1 MSAEEEKYP
10 ADVNVSKDFVVG
22 QVDGTINSFG
32 AENVDTADKVAQLT
46 RSLSNVSAQLDELK
60 QTSTMDRLEL
70 VKELDALKKM
80 KFEDKTHKETEE
92 QKEEPKAEKD
102 DALTSLR
109 SEFEQF
115 KRVSTLER
123 DSLAR
128 ELDLM
133 KQLKREEEDAAEDE
147 IAYYKEAGLLETE
160 EDDMETRK
168 AQQQHRS
175 PIQSKDPKDSPD
187 DKYAQMR
194 QCEADVKNQAEGSVQ
209 SILAAI
215 SEQFDDEGY
224 MKCCMPEN

>member
-10 ADVNVSKDFVVG
+10 TDVSKNFVG
-22 QVDGTINSFG
+22 ELDRTDNSLG
-32 AENVDTADKVAQLT
+32 LEKVDTADKVDQLT
-46 RSLSNVSAQLDELK
+46 RTLSNVSAQLDKLK
-60 QTSTMDRLEL
+60 ETSTMDRLEL

-80 KFEDKTHKETEE
+80 KFEDKTDKE
-92 QKEEPKAEKD
+92 KEEKKEQPKAAKD

-123 DSLAR
+123 DALAR
-128 ELDLM
+128 ELDVM
-133 KQLKREEEDAAEDE
+133 KQQKREEEDAAEDE

-160 EDDMETRK
+160 EDDMETRQ

-175 PIQSKDPKDSPD
+175 PMSSKDPKGSPG
-187 DKYAQMR
+187 DKYTKMR
-194 QCEADVKNQAEGSVQ
+194 QCEGDVKNQVEGSVQ
-209 SILAAI
+209 SIMAAV